1 VKEYPGE
8 SPVYVSLETSLGP
21 KTLALGPQHRVA
33 IDSDFL
39 TDARLRLGVE
49 ALQ

>member
-1 VKEYPGE
+1 MDDCQ
-8 SPVYVSLETSLGP
+8 S
-21 KTLALGPQHRVA
+21 KTLALGPQHRVQ

-39 TDARLRLGVE
+39 TDSRLRLGVE